1 MSTVL
6 FHTIDIYFTVCY
18 NILNYFVKGECNYME
33 TTETN
38 VYTLSLGNEIMYS
51 SDILDKLTKNPDLR
65 INGGNYVF
73 IEFPTEISIY
83 EMRNAAVKVIRSGF
97 IPVIAHIEAYTEILK
112 KPNFVWDLREY
123 GALIHVNASSVAKMR
138 FGSTTRF
145 LKFLF
150 NKSYIDAVTLSSS
163 SEDNMII
170 EKAKL
175 KITSLFGEDVA
186 IKVTESI
193 PKALLNNQMLLRY

>member
-1 MSTVL
+1 
-6 FHTIDIYFTVCY
+6 
-18 NILNYFVKGECNYME
+18 ME
-33 TTETN
+33 TTETS
-38 VYTLSLGNEIMYS
+38 VYTLSLGSEIMYS

-138 FGSTTRF
+138 FGKISHF
-145 LKFLF
+145 LKYLF
-150 NKSYIDAVTLSSS
+150 SKSYIDVVTESSCKD
-163 SEDNMII
+163 EKDKNDI
-170 EKAKL
+170 EKAKA
-175 KITSLFGEDVA
+175 KITRLFGEDMAVN
-186 IKVTESI
+186 VTEST
-193 PKALLNNQMLLRY
+193 PKAIINNERLLRY